1 LKLKRALQSSIFSET
16 LVFDGEIYRTP
27 VLKDAIKLILFTT
40 KELEG
45 VTKKERKKIIPSSHP
60 VPFTV
65 PMSNSFESNLEEL
78 SGLAESQEIRLLLAT
93 SKGTAIHAGNS
104 RITNPQ

>member
-1 LKLKRALQSSIFSET
+1 LKRALQSSIFSET

-45 VTKKERKKIIPSSHP
+45 VTKKERKKIIPSSHS
-60 VPFTV
+60 VPGAGIE
-65 PMSNSFESNLEEL
+65 PALPKKLDFESSASTN
-78 SGLAESQEIRLLLAT
+78 SAT
-93 SKGTAIHAGNS
+93 RANWEGKSSYYGQSCKTGVQLFS
-104 RITNPQ
+104 